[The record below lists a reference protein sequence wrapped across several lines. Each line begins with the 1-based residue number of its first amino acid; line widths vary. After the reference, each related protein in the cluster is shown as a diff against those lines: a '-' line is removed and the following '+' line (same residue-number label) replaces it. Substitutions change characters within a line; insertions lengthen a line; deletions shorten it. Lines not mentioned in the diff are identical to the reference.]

1 MVNNC
6 DHTCLLKKGFS
17 VDKKVVKYSIDIDL
31 IILILILIATSQKFA
46 VFLLKSVKS
55 SVVT

>member
-46 VFLLKSVKS
+46 VFLLKM
-55 SVVT
+55 